1 MEKINKLDFQMQTMQ
16 MTKLQEDQL
25 VVIYFYLVIV
35 LFHGNL
41 KFKEML
47 LFTLLKLNLLVKLNV
62 LNMVY
67 G

>member
-1 MEKINKLDFQMQTMQ
+1 MQTMQ